1 MMRKITL
8 LFASALIAGLCITSC
23 SSDDDT
29 DDVSSVV
36 GKWNFSTQKITS
48 NGITINEGPYNGNE
62 QGCNTDY
69 LELFPNNTAVTGD
82 YDETCELELISG
94 TYNQNGNVLNVSGG
108 GISATFEIVIANSEK
123 NDLKKLVC
131 I

>member
-1 MMRKITL
+1 MRKITL

-69 LELFPNNTAVTGD
+69 LELFPNHTAVTGD